1 MSKRT
6 RPGADRD
13 AAQPPPAPG
22 RVDGRDAS
30 SAPPAPQSWGKTK
43 PRAHARG
50 EHGDAAASSIVSPQS
65 WGAGWAAAEPVAGLI
80 AGEATRGGEDVR
92 RRGWFWH
99 WNSVVTQYA
108 PLIGL
113 KGVGL
118 LNSYTV
124 WTDRREESP
133 HRGYAFPSQQ
143 READFYGEDRAELIT
158 INKILV
164 ALDLIEIRKE
174 MVLRADEQGRRW
186 RVPHNFYRVKDHQD
200 GFTLDAA
207 AVLRVV
213 ELADRDKAVY
223 RCIRRI
229 FSPRF
234 APIDADNVWH
244 RILPVVREHEVW
256 QRLAARAA
264 HEDDRASAR
273 TRRGHAARKAGF
285 GMSNVGDSATPTT
298 TANDSEA
305 DAKERGERTSV
316 ASTNKGWTPDVAT
329 TNTGFNDESTT
340 VVDAG
345 NSAPATAVAPAN
357 TTYNED
363 ELTTTTTTPG
373 DQKHDLSQGVT
384 GGVDTLARGVTA
396 GSEPVSIAMPV
407 HAGPGGQPA
416 PLDVVGEAAAIRAFE
431 DANGRTSTPA
441 ERHLLRG
448 LAERV
453 EPAAWA
459 TRRPGLETGWEWL
472 TAAVY
477 EAVEAGSAYV
487 APRRLRE
494 ILSRWERDGLPETEG
509 GGRKAEGGR
518 RKADVP
524 STEHWALGTG
534 HAALVGEGPDLSLP
548 HGFGSQR
555 TWEFTVGLLATALD
569 RDRLAEL
576 VSGTWIAGYR
586 DGEVTVAA
594 PDPVQAERLAG
605 EYRALIER
613 KLGEAMRRPVRL
625 AVLAEAEGG
634 RRTADVLAGH
644 SAPVGAGPE
653 MDEEEPAPPV
663 FLVAECGLPSGQV
676 WAAVLEE
683 AARGGEISRA
693 NVDAWP
699 RATALIGRGEDG
711 ALIVGAPHA
720 FAQRRIATRFLPAL
734 RAAVAAV
741 IGASL
746 PIEVVVTREWLLAG
760 DRSVPAAPPA
770 SEHRRGA

>member
-1 MSKRT
+1 MSKRP

-13 AAQPPPAPG
+13 
-22 RVDGRDAS
+22 V
-30 SAPPAPQSWGKTK
+30 APPAPQVWGETDE
-43 PRAHARG
+43 G
-50 EHGDAAASSIVSPQS
+50 ASSSTVSPRER
-65 WGAGWAAAEPVAGLI
+65 GGEAVAGLVG
-80 AGEATRGGEDVR
+80 GEATRGGEDVR

-186 RVPHNFYRVKDHQD
+186 RVPHNFYRVKDHDD
-200 GFTLDAA
+200 GFTLNAD

-213 ELADRDKAVY
+213 ELADRDKTVY
-223 RCIRRI
+223 RFIRRI

-244 RILPVVREHEVW
+244 RILPVVRAHEIW

-273 TRRGHAARKAGF
+273 TRRGHAARKAGL
-285 GMSNVGDSATPTT
+285 GLPNDGDSATPAT
-298 TANDSEA
+298 TANDS
-305 DAKERGERTSV
+305 DAGETGVGSQTS
-316 ASTNKGWTPDVAT
+316 VAT
-329 TNTGFNDESTT
+329 TNRGLAPDVASINIGFDDESTT
-340 VVDAG
+340 VVDAT
-345 NSAPATAVAPAN
+345 NSAPPTAVAPSN
-357 TTYNED
+357 TTYHQD
-363 ELTTTTTTPG
+363 DLTTTTTTPRT
-373 DQKHDLSQGVT
+373 QKDEQSQDVT
-384 GGVDTLARGVTA
+384 GGGRVARGVTA
-396 GSEPVSIAMPV
+396 RTAPVSIAVPV

-416 PLDVVGEAAAIRAFE
+416 PVDVVGEAAAIRAFE
-431 DANGRTSTPA
+431 DANGRKSTPA

-453 EPAAWA
+453 EPAARTTA
-459 TRRPGLETGWEWL
+459 RPGLEDGWSWL
-472 TAAVY
+472 VAAVY

-494 ILSRWERDGLPETEG
+494 ILTRWERDGLPEAG
-509 GGRKAEGGR
+509 GGR
-518 RKADVP
+518 RK
-524 STEHWALGTG
+524 TEDGRRQSPALGTG
-534 HAALVGEGPDLSLP
+534 HSALVGEGPELSLP
-548 HGFGSQR
+548 HGFGSRR

-576 VSGTWIAGYR
+576 VAGTWIAGYR
-586 DGEVTVAA
+586 EGEVTVAA
-594 PDPVQAERLAG
+594 PDPVQSERLAG
-605 EYRALIER
+605 EYRPLIER

-625 AVLAEAEGG
+625 AVLTDEAEGG
-634 RRTADVLAGH
+634 ETVAVDRVE
-644 SAPVGAGPE
+644 PVEPG
-653 MDEEEPAPPV
+653 MDEEEPVAPV

-676 WAAVLEE
+676 WSAVLEE

-693 NVDAWP
+693 NVDAWL
-699 RATALIGRGEDG
+699 RSTALIGRGEDG
-711 ALIVGAPHA
+711 ALIVGAPHSL
-720 FAQRRIATRFLPAL
+720 AQRRVATRFLPPL

-746 PIEVVVTREWLLAG
+746 PVEVVVTRDWLLLG
-760 DRSVPAAPPA
+760 DRSAAARPPAA
-770 SEHRRGA
+770 EHQRGA